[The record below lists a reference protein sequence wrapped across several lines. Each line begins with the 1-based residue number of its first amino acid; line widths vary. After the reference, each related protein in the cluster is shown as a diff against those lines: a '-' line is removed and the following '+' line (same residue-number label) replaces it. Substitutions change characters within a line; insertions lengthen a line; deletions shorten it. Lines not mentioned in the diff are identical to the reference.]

1 MNAVLFDVDGFVSVA
16 AENPLGFMLA
26 GIVQRSR
33 RNLRRHAEP
42 ARIQPVNEP
51 RNGLALEVELLQ
63 LKIERSAQ
71 AAEAQII
78 YLEAVELVTVDSN
91 VAQSAILPG
100 VFLVDADA
108 HQVRHDVGEPV
119 VVVAFHPHDFDVA
132 FGIGE
137 LAYVAQELPMFFG
150 EAGEVE
156 VSKNVAQQDQPLKTI
171 FLQHP
176 RSFAGVAGLCT
187 EVQVRKDQ
195 RVVDMQIHTPV
206 VTTLCYEV
214 MKCASKSVQ
223 W

>member
-26 GIVQRSR
+26 GVVQRSR

-51 RNGLALEVELLQ
+51 GNGLALEIELLQ

-71 AAEAQII
+71 AAEAQVI
-78 YLEAVELVTVDSN
+78 YLEAVELVAVDSD
-91 VAQSAILPG
+91 VAQAFVWPRI
-100 VFLVDADA
+100 FLVDADA

-119 VVVAFHPHDFDVA
+119 VVVAFHPHDLDIA

-137 LAYVAQELPMFFG
+137 LANVAQELPMFFG
-150 EAGEVE
+150 ETGEVE
-156 VSKNVAQQDQPLKTI
+156 VGKNVAQQDQPLKTV

-176 RSFAGVAGLCT
+176 RGFAGVAGLCT
-187 EVQVRKDQ
+187 EVQVGKDQ
-195 RVVDMQIHTPV
+195 RVVDMQIHSTV

-214 MKCASKSVQ
+214 MKYASKSVQ